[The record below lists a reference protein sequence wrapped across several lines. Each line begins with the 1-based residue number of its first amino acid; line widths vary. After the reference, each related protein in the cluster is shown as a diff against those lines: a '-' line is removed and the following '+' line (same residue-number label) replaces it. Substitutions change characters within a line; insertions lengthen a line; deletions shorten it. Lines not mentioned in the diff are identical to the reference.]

1 MKSGGLLK
9 YNLVYLNSMNTD
21 IELLKQKLAKLPQT
35 ANERSYY
42 PILCEFIQNY
52 ASKTILNGVMAISEE
67 SLTVD
72 DKNIGFPDITI
83 RRQNGHL
90 IGWWEVKLPDDSLA
104 KESFREQFTKYKDSL
119 ENILITNLREWQVWQ
134 WDDDGKP
141 QKVSEVLFDV
151 SNFAIGEDK
160 KLENL
165 LTNFFEGK
173 PYEAK
178 TPKQLALA
186 LAKKALLLSKQVEES
201 FNEQDGNSDL
211 AMLKQTFEKTLIQDI
226 STHQFANMIAET
238 MAYSLFLAFLE
249 HIHRGKEE
257 EITLTSAIDY
267 LPTNVPIL
275 ADLYSLVRQVSK
287 GNAKIQDATQL
298 LIDQLKVSQM
308 NRIYHKLVE
317 HKPGEDPVIQFY
329 EPFLKEYDPKERE
342 ARGVYYTPKPVV
354 DFIIRS
360 VDIILKEKFGK
371 EKGLANESV
380 QVLDPATGTGTF
392 LMSAIQEIYT
402 GIRKENIILGSE
414 MVQKEFNKIVIN
426 HILKHFFAFELLVA
440 PYAIAHLKLTL
451 LLEEFGF
458 NFVSTKSDSD
468 DDNDRLKIYLANTLD
483 DPNAKGDQG
492 QAGGNFESIAFPSI
506 PVESEKA
513 RRIKNDAPIIA
524 IVGNPPYSS
533 VSTNIGKWVKELV
546 NDYLYIDGIRI
557 EEKSKRNN
565 LQNDYV
571 KFIRFAQWKLSQAE
585 KGVIGFI
592 TDNSYLD
599 GKTFRGMRKNLLDIF
614 SEIFILNLHGDSK
627 RKEKSPEGLADKNV
641 FDITQGVAI
650 VFLIK
655 NESNKTE
662 KGIYYFDL
670 LASKKDIKFDWL
682 NSHNFTDITK
692 KLLPKTPNYYFIPI
706 DTLMEEEWNSFIS
719 IKDIFSAYGTGI
731 KTNRDGFVVDFDANQ
746 LLARMSD
753 FYNNDISDEDVAQKY
768 NLKENYV
775 WKVSKARS
783 KFKSS
788 PISNNKVIS
797 FNYRPFDTRKLYF
810 DDAVVFNPRKVV
822 TTQFFN
828 KNLGFMTSNQISTGS
843 FHHTFVS
850 SLPLDICSLSL
861 QTREAVVCAP
871 LYIYSSST
879 QRSLLDELI
888 IRKHN
893 LSSKIIDKI
902 QDQLKLDFLFD
913 GQGDLQKTFGPEDVF
928 YYAYA
933 VFHSPTYRNRYTE
946 QLKIDFPHLPL
957 TDDKGLFAKLVSF
970 GRELVNLHL
979 LGENPFD
986 SSKTILNESDKWNI
1000 KIGGQKQVD
1009 LEDWKITDTRYDD
1022 VNKRVYVNST
1032 QYFEGIDKQV
1042 WDFMIGGY
1050 KACESWLKYRKK
1062 AQRSLSTEDLKHFMK
1077 IIVSLRETIRI
1088 MREIDQAIPEWPLK

>member
-42 PILCEFIQNY
+42 PILCEFIQNS
-52 ASKTILNGVMAISEE
+52 ASKTILNDIMAISEE
-67 SLTVD
+67 SLAVD

-90 IGWWEVKLPDDSLA
+90 IGWWEIKLPDDSLS
-104 KESFREQFTKYKDSL
+104 KESFREQFTKYIYSL
-119 ENILITNLREWQVWQ
+119 ENILITNLREWQLWQ

-141 QKVSEVLFDV
+141 QKVSEILFDIA
-151 SNFAIGEDK
+151 NFAIGEEK

-165 LTNFFEGK
+165 LVKFFEGK

-201 FNEQDGNSDL
+201 FNEQTENSDL
-211 AMLKQTFEKTLIQDI
+211 VKLKLTFEKTLIQNI
-226 STHQFANMIAET
+226 NTHQFANMIAET

-287 GNAKIQDATQL
+287 SNVKIQNATQL

-308 NRIYHKLVE
+308 DRIYHKLVE

-354 DFIIRS
+354 DFIVRS

-402 GIRKENIILGSE
+402 AIQKENIALGAE
-414 MVQKEFNKIVIN
+414 MVQKEFNKIVVS

-451 LLEEFGF
+451 LLEELGF

-468 DDNDRLKIYLANTLD
+468 NDNDRLKIYLANTLD

-492 QAGGNFESIAFPSI
+492 QAEEDFESIAFPSI

-513 RRIKNDAPIIA
+513 RKVKNDAPIIA
-524 IVGNPPYSS
+524 IIGNPPYSS
-533 VSTNIGKWVKELV
+533 VSTNMGKWIKELI

-571 KFIRFAQWKLSQAE
+571 KFIRFAQWKLFQSE

-599 GKTFRGMRKNLLDIF
+599 GRTFRGMRKNLLDTF
-614 SEIFILNLHGDSK
+614 SEIYILNLHGDSK
-627 RKEKSPEGLADKNV
+627 RKEKTPDGLTDKNV
-641 FDITQGVAI
+641 FDITQGVSI
-650 VFLIK
+650 VFLIRNTK
-655 NESNKTE
+655 IQ
-662 KGIYYFDL
+662 GHGRVYYSDL
-670 LASKKDIKFDWL
+670 FGSSKQIKFDWL
-682 NSHNFTDITK
+682 NTHSFTDITK
-692 KLLPKTPNYYFIPI
+692 KLLPKSPNYYFIPI

-753 FYNNDISDEDVAQKY
+753 FYNNDISDDDIAQKY
-768 NLKENYV
+768 KLKENYV
-775 WKVSKARS
+775 WKVLKARS
-783 KFKSS
+783 KFRLS
-788 PISNNKVIS
+788 PISINKAIN

-810 DDAVVFNPRKVV
+810 DDAVVFNPRKVI
-822 TTQFFN
+822 TTQFYQ

-850 SLPLDICSLSL
+850 NLPLDICSLSL

-871 LYIYSSST
+871 LYIYSGST
-879 QRSLLDELI
+879 QGSLLDESN

-893 LSSKIIDKI
+893 LSSEIIKNILDR
-902 QDQLKLDFLFD
+902 LKLDFIPD
-913 GQGDLQKTFGPEDVF
+913 GQGDLLKTIGPEGVF
-928 YYAYA
+928 YYSYA
-933 VFHSPTYRNRYTE
+933 VFHSPTYRKRYIE

-957 TDDKGLFAKLVSF
+957 TGDRELFTKFVGF

-979 LGENPFD
+979 FGENPFD
-986 SSKTILNESDKWNI
+986 SSKTLLNEPDKWNI
-1000 KIGGQKQVD
+1000 KIGGQRQSNS
-1009 LEDWKITDTRYDD
+1009 EDWKVTDGRYDD
-1022 VNKRVYVNST
+1022 VNKRVYVNPT
-1032 QYFEGIDKQV
+1032 QYFEGVEKEV

-1050 KACESWLKYRKK
+1050 RVCESWLKYRNK
-1062 AQRSLSTEDLKHFMK
+1062 AERSLSTNDLKHFMK
-1077 IIVSLRETIRI
+1077 IVVSLRETIRI
-1088 MREIDQAIPEWPLK
+1088 MKEIDQAIPEWPLK